1 MGLSRELEQLKR
13 RANRVAI
20 ATQMPEIKILVYH
33 EGDEPPVHQQW
44 QLRIM
49 IKRRD

>member
-1 MGLSRELEQLKR
+1 MGLSKELEALKR
-13 RANRVAI
+13 RANRAAL

-33 EGDEPPVHQQW
+33 EGDEPPAHKPW

-49 IKRRD
+49 IERRD